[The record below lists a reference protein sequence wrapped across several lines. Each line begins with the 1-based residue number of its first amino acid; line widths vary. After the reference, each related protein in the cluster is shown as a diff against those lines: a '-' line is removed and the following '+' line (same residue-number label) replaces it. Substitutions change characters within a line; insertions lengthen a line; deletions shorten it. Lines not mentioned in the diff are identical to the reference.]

1 MTMGL
6 AEDEGFMRL
15 AIEASRRAL
24 DEGNVPFGASLVKD
38 GALVHVSRN
47 NQITDSDLMGHA
59 EVVLVREV
67 VKEKGRDALKGATVY
82 ASGEPCAMCSGTMF
96 WAGVARVVFGAT
108 QADIIEAL
116 GGAELP
122 IRTENVL
129 AGAKPAVT
137 VVGPVL
143 REEAMAVLRRFGR
156 F

>member
-1 MTMGL
+1 VSL

-47 NQITDSDLMGHA
+47 TQITESDLMGHA

-67 VKEKGRDALKGATVY
+67 VKTKGRDALKGATVY
-82 ASGEPCAMCSGTMF
+82 ASGEPCAMCSGSMF
-96 WAGVARVVFGAT
+96 WAGVARVVFGAS

-122 IRTENVL
+122 IRTASVL
-129 AGAKPAVT
+129 AGANPAVT
-137 VVGPVL
+137 VDGPVL
-143 REEAMAVLRRFGR
+143 REEALAVLRRFGR

>member
-1 MTMGL
+1 MTL

-15 AIEASRRAL
+15 AIEASRKAL

-38 GALVHVSRN
+38 GVLLHVSRN
-47 NQITDSDLMGHA
+47 NQITESDLMGHA

-67 VKEKGRDALKGATVY
+67 VKTKGRDMLKGATVY
-82 ASGEPCAMCSGTMF
+82 ASGEPCAMCSGSMF
-96 WAGVARVVFGAT
+96 WAGVARVVFGAS

-122 IRTENVL
+122 IRTASVL
-129 AGAKPAVT
+129 AGANPAVN
-137 VVGPVL
+137 VDGPVL
-143 REEAMAVLRRFGR
+143 REEAVAVLRRFGK